1 MDNAYLYSASLSLS
15 LSRLP
20 VTWMVKEKIFGGKYE
35 VAFGTTLPLHRLTT
49 CQNSNG
55 GTLEGGDG
63 GVEDKMIFFESDS
76 PLRFYTP
83 MIITLDNVSPSNLFT
98 YFSPSF
104 SVWIGCLIRYMACS
118 FYRYLRTMHEVCST
132 SIYRLLHQL
141 LYLASCLVSSR
152 KFTFLKIFCFRF
164 YHLFSS

>member
-104 SVWIGCLIRYMACS
+104 SV
-118 FYRYLRTMHEVCST
+118 
-132 SIYRLLHQL
+132 
-141 LYLASCLVSSR
+141 
-152 KFTFLKIFCFRF
+152 
-164 YHLFSS
+164 